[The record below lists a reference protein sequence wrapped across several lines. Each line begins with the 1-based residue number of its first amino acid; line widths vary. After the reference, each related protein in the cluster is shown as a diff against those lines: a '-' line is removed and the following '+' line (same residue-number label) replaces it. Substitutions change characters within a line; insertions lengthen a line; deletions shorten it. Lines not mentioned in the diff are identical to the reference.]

1 MADQLSLLGVGEP
14 ELTDRLFFALFPPAD
29 VATRITGLLNE
40 LCARHD
46 LHGHPVTTAR
56 LHVTLHHIDDYAGL
70 PPDVVRAALKAGE
83 ALAASTAAVAFDE
96 VASFASNP
104 RKPMLVLRSS
114 DGAPGVVA
122 LQQALGKTINRYLPK
137 VRLPAKYTPHITMLY
152 GDARHGDMRQAEQ
165 RVEPISWRASEI
177 VLVHSLLGKSQ
188 HIPLARWALPQG
200 VESA

>member
-29 VATRITGLLNE
+29 VAARITALLNE
-40 LCARHD
+40 LCARHG
-46 LHGHPVTTAR
+46 LRGHPVTTAR

-83 ALAASTAAVAFDE
+83 ALTASAAAVAFDE

-114 DGAPGVVA
+114 DGAPGVVM
-122 LQQALGKTINRYLPK
+122 LQQALAKTINRHLPK

-152 GDARHGDMRQAEQ
+152 GDPRQGNMVQAEQ
-165 RVEPISWRASEI
+165 RIDPIRWHASEL

-188 HIPLARWALPQG
+188 HIPLARWSLPQ
-200 VESA
+200 